1 MARLTF
7 LIGAEMKDDLA
18 LLCAR
23 QDLTASQVLRRLIA
37 DYLEEREEKV
47 TSTPSPKTSSSSG

>member
-18 LLCAR
+18 RLCAR
-23 QDLTASQVLRRLIA
+23 QDMTASQVLRRLIS
-37 DYLEEREEKV
+37 DYLEERGENV